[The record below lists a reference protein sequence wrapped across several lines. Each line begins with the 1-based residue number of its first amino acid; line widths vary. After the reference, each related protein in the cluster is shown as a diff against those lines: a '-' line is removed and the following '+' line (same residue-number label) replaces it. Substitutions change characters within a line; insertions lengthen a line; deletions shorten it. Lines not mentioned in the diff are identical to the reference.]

1 MARGGYGLCV
11 SLSWSNALAWRMR
24 QQLLDPIGTE
34 SVAGVVRRLGAIPA
48 QPDVAAELAVRA
60 RRERSRSDEVARA
73 LAEGRIIKTF
83 AFRGATHLMTPEDGG
98 AYLALRAASRMW
110 ELPSWQSHYGLT
122 PSDWPVLR
130 EAVREA
136 LADGPLTRD
145 ELGAAITARRRFRHL
160 GFAFTDRAW
169 TLLKP
174 LAWQG
179 DMSFGP
185 PRDGRATFQRLDS
198 NPRWAGLPD
207 LDEAGMRTVEAY
219 FRAYGPAT
227 PDHVRYWLGAG
238 LGAGRKR
245 IETWIAGFGDRLAP
259 VELDGE
265 STYVLRGDLAEL
277 TSTTATT
284 TIRLLPGYDQWVLGP
299 GTADA
304 HVVPPARR
312 TLVTRGANIVIA
324 GGVVSGTWSLAHD
337 EVAIAWFAEAPQPAR
352 EALAEEVSRLAT
364 ILDRPLQATVQMA

>member
-1 MARGGYGLCV
+1 M
-11 SLSWSNALAWRMR
+11 SLSWSRALAWRMR
-24 QQLLDPIGTE
+24 QQLLDPVGNE
-34 SVAGVVRRLGAIPA
+34 SVAGVVRRLGSIPA
-48 QPDVAAELAVRA
+48 QLDAAAELAVRT
-60 RRERSRSDEVARA
+60 RRERSRSGEVARA

-83 AFRGATHLMTPEDGG
+83 AFRGATHLLTPQEGG
-98 AYLALRAASRMW
+98 AFLALRAASRMW
-110 ELPSWQSHYGLT
+110 ELPSWQKHYGLA
-122 PSDWPVLR
+122 PSDWPFLR

-136 LADGPLTRD
+136 LAEGPLTRH
-145 ELGAAITARRRFRHL
+145 ELGAAVAARPRFRHL
-160 GFAFTDRAW
+160 GVAFTDPSW

-185 PRDGRATFQRLDS
+185 PRDGRATFQRLDT

-207 LDEAGMRTVEAY
+207 LDVAGMRAVEMY

-227 PDHVRYWLGAG
+227 PDHLRYWLGEA

-245 IETWIAGFGDRLAP
+245 IRSWIAAFGDRLAA
-259 VELDGE
+259 VDIEGDT
-265 STYVLRGDLAEL
+265 TYVLREHLEEL
-277 TSTTATT
+277 TSTAATT

-312 TLVTRGANIVIA
+312 TLVSRQANIAIA
-324 GGVVSGTWSLAHD
+324 GGRVSGTWALTD
-337 EVAIAWFAEAPQPAR
+337 DQVVVAWFTEAAPLAR
-352 EALAEEVSRLAT
+352 DALAEEISRLAT
-364 ILDRPLQATVQMA
+364 ILDRPLEATVQMT